1 MFQPKLPASVDEIR
15 FDNPLFWSLPIEE
28 REGAFLLLRRDRPM
42 CFHKE
47 FEPPPEIPLPRGPG
61 FGELLNRDWALSQP
75 HDDPDHILE
84 G

>member
-1 MFQPKLPASVDEIR
+1 MFAHVHSQVFSAWGFPD
-15 FDNPLFWSLPIEE
+15 LPIEWGLPWTGVDPYADSLAQPVLTSGG
-28 REGAFLLLRRDRPM
+28 RM
-42 CFHKE
+42 Q
-47 FEPPPEIPLPRGPG
+47 PLPRGPG